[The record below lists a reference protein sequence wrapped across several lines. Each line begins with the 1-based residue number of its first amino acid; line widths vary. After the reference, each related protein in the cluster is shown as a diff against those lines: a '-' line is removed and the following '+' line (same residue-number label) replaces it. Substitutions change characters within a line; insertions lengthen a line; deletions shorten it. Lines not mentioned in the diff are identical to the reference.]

1 MNIGRAERL
10 LGMLDE
16 VEFTTAQDLADAL
29 GCSEKTVR
37 TSLHELDDML
47 KRHGASLESKPRC
60 GYRLHVENRDAFG
73 TLVFRSLSSG
83 LPDTAEQ
90 RVDYLILGML
100 FLMDYAKAQDLCDVL
115 FISTSTLSASI
126 KAVEEIVGEYRIAVE
141 RRPNHGMR
149 LVGQE
154 LDIRRLLIDRY
165 MSRDELP
172 REFGEDARQQLDMM
186 VSTVKGLLA
195 QHGVKLSEFAFQ
207 SFVNYAYIARLRVL
221 TGFPLPCGDYDE
233 IEIEPSERAVACGLI
248 EQLKISHFTDHV
260 ASEERYLELY
270 LAGKRIVGSVAENDA
285 NFVITEKADRITV
298 EILSLISH
306 DFDIDLL
313 NNFDLRMSLNQH
325 LAPMDIR
332 LRYGMELV
340 NPLLDQVKENY
351 PLAFQMAKLAGG
363 VLARYY
369 KCEIPEDELG
379 YIALILQLGVEKW
392 RIEHK
397 RRILIVCGSGKSSA
411 RLLRYRFEQKF
422 KDSLEA
428 IYTCDSMDLDAFDF
442 DKVDFIFSTD
452 PIAISVPKPI
462 VEVGQFLDGSDI
474 SKVDRILRA
483 GSSQGIC
490 ERFIGPWRFIAPGE
504 LACDTP
510 GITKDQVLREL
521 CDRICSSEAT
531 CPTFYDMVL
540 EREQA
545 IQMRLSNGVALP
557 HPNGIAS
564 SETFAYVV
572 VFAHEVLWNGE
583 PARMA
588 VLVSMGSDD
597 EADDS
602 RSLLSE
608 AIARFVLDDVAV
620 AAMLQEPSYDLFQ
633 NLIEG

>member
-16 VEFTTAQDLADAL
+16 VEFTTAQKLADAL
-29 GCSEKTVR
+29 GCSEKTAR
-37 TSLHELDDML
+37 TSLHELDGLL
-47 KRHGASLESKPRC
+47 KQHGASLESKPRC
-60 GYRLHVENRDAFG
+60 GYRLHVENRTLYDA
-73 TLVFRSLSSG
+73 LAFRSFPAG
-83 LPDTAEQ
+83 VPDTSEQ

-100 FLMDYAKAQDLCDVL
+100 FLMGYAKAQDLCDVL
-115 FISTSTLSASI
+115 YISGSTLSAAI
-126 KAVEEIVGEYRIAVE
+126 KRVEEIVGEYNIAVE

-149 LVGQE
+149 LVGSE
-154 LDIRRLLIDRY
+154 VDIRRLLIDRY

-172 REFGEDARQQLDMM
+172 REFGECTKGHLDNM
-186 VSTVKGLLA
+186 VSLVKGLLT

-207 SFVNYAYIARLRVL
+207 SFISYAYVAWWRVL
-221 TGFPLPCGDYDE
+221 SGFPLPDDGCSE
-233 IEIEPSERAVACGLI
+233 FEIEPSERAVAQGLI
-248 EQLKISHFTDHV
+248 EHLKMGEYTDHV
-260 ASEERYLELY
+260 DAEERYLELY

-332 LRYGMELV
+332 LRYGMPLV

-363 VLARYY
+363 VLSRYY

-392 RIEHK
+392 RVEHK
-397 RRILIVCGSGKSSA
+397 RRILIVCSSGKSSA

-428 IYTCDSMDLDAFDF
+428 IYTCDSLDLDSFDF
-442 DKVDFIFSTD
+442 DKIDFIFSTE
-452 PIAISVPKPI
+452 PIIISVPKPI
-462 VEVGQFLDGSDI
+462 VEVGQFLDGTDI
-474 SKVDRILRA
+474 SKVDYILRA

-490 ERFIGPWRFIAPGE
+490 ERYIGPWRFIAPGE

-510 GITKDQVLREL
+510 EITKDQVLKEL
-521 CDRICSSEAT
+521 CERICANETT
-531 CPTFYDMVL
+531 CHSFYNMVL

-557 HPNGIAS
+557 HPNAIAS

-572 VFAHEVLWNGE
+572 VFAHEVMWNGD
-583 PARMA
+583 PAHMA
-588 VLVSMGSDD
+588 VLVSMGAND

-608 AIARFVLDDVAV
+608 AIARFVLDDAAV
-620 AAMLQEPSYDLFQ
+620 ATLLQEPSYDLFQ
-633 NLIEG
+633 NLVEA